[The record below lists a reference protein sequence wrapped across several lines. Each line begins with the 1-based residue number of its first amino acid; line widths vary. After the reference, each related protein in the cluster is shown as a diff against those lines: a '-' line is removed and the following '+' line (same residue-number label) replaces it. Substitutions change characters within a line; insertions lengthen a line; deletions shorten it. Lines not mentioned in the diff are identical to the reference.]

1 MLDVAERAGVSKASV
16 SRFIGDDRALL
27 SDAIALRIEQAIDE
41 LGYRPNQMARGLKR
55 GRTRLIGMLVADIR
69 NPYSIAVMHGVET
82 ACRQHGYSL
91 VVCNTDR
98 DDEQERQHL
107 AALRAYNIE
116 GLIVNTLGHH
126 LDQLLELQREMPLV
140 LVDRKVEPLHSDLVG
155 LDNRVA
161 VRMAVEHL
169 EQQGYR
175 DLLLVTEAT
184 DGTSSRLE
192 RLDSFKAEMTNR
204 PTLTGA
210 VLELDGE
217 LEQRLQ
223 KFLGKSGPKAL
234 FCANG
239 IAALACTRALKNLGC
254 DLFDDV
260 GLIALDDLDWY
271 PLVGNGITALAQ
283 PTEAIGASAL
293 SSYGADLVR
302 QQGQLSFVEVLA
314 AAGAQRIEWREELL
328 TTEQPHE
335 LAQAAADQGL
345 ECVFSSPLELW
356 VAGRSQPNAELAVT
370 LDRAQAFGARWL
382 KVSLGYFT
390 DTNDLDSL
398 SALLN
403 RHPVKLLVENDQ
415 TLHGGRIEPMQ
426 RFFNEVERLAVPV
439 KMTFDIG
446 NWQWQDQS
454 ATTAARLLGRH
465 VDYLHCKAVARRADG
480 KLVALPPGA
489 ADLHLYYPG
498 RGISAARQ

>member
-1 MLDVAERAGVSKASV
+1 LVFPETGFSNWFRLGTQINPIRKAAAVTTFSAAQRSRVTMLDVAERAGVSKASV

-155 LDNRVA
+155 LDNPVA

-283 PTEAIGASAL
+283 PTEAIGASAF
-293 SSYGADLVR
+293 DC
-302 QQGQLSFVEVLA
+302 
-314 AAGAQRIEWREELL
+314 LL
-328 TTEQPHE
+328 KR
-335 LAQAAADQGL
+335 LRGD
-345 ECVFSSPLELW
+345 
-356 VAGRSQPNAELAVT
+356 SQPPRT
-370 LDRAQAFGARWL
+370 LDFLPQLIIRGSTQSLVGAGL
-382 KVSLGYFT
+382 PAITVSP
-390 DTNDLDSL
+390 
-398 SALLN
+398 A
-403 RHPVKLLVENDQ
+403 KQ
-415 TLHGGRIEPMQ
+415 
-426 RFFNEVERLAVPV
+426 
-439 KMTFDIG
+439 
-446 NWQWQDQS
+446 
-454 ATTAARLLGRH
+454 
-465 VDYLHCKAVARRADG
+465 
-480 KLVALPPGA
+480 
-489 ADLHLYYPG
+489 
-498 RGISAARQ
+498 

>member
-1 MLDVAERAGVSKASV
+1 MSSFSAAQRSRVTMLDVAERAGVSKASV

-107 AALRAYNIE
+107 AALRSYNIE

-155 LDNRVA
+155 LDNPAA
-161 VRMAVEHL
+161 VRMALEHL

-175 DLLLVTEAT
+175 EVLLVSEAP

-192 RLDSFKAEMTNR
+192 RLHSFKTEVANR
-204 PTLTGA
+204 PDMNGA
-210 VLELDGE
+210 VLELNDA
-217 LEQRLQ
+217 LENHLRI
-223 KFLGKSGPKAL
+223 FLAKPARKAL

-239 IAALACTRALKNLGC
+239 VAALACSRALKASGC
-254 DLFDDV
+254 HLFNDI

-271 PLVGNGITALAQ
+271 PLVGSGITALAQ
-283 PTEAIGASAL
+283 PTEAIGASAF
-293 SSYGADLVR
+293 DC
-302 QQGQLSFVEVLA
+302 
-314 AAGAQRIEWREELL
+314 LL
-328 TTEQPHE
+328 KRLRGDTAPT
-335 LAQAAADQGL
+335 
-345 ECVFSSPLELW
+345 
-356 VAGRSQPNAELAVT
+356 RT
-370 LDRAQAFGARWL
+370 LDFLPQLIIRGSTQ
-382 KVSLGYFT
+382 
-390 DTNDLDSL
+390 
-398 SALLN
+398 
-403 RHPVKLLVENDQ
+403 LLVE
-415 TLHGGRIEPMQ
+415 GG
-426 RFFNEVERLAVPV
+426 
-439 KMTFDIG
+439 
-446 NWQWQDQS
+446 
-454 ATTAARLLGRH
+454 
-465 VDYLHCKAVARRADG
+465 
-480 KLVALPPGA
+480 LPPIA
-489 ADLHLYYPG
+489 VYQPA
-498 RGISAARQ
+498 

>member
-1 MLDVAERAGVSKASV
+1 MTPFSAAQRSRVTMLDVAERAGVSKASV

-155 LDNRVA
+155 LDNPVA

-175 DLLLVTEAT
+175 DLLLVSEAP

-192 RLDSFKAEMTNR
+192 RLVSFKSEIARR
-204 PTLTGA
+204 PLLTGS
-210 VLELDGE
+210 VLEIDSDLNSH
-217 LEQRLQ
+217 LHA
-223 KFLGKSGPKAL
+223 FLSRDHAGPKAL

-239 IAALACTRALKNLGC
+239 IAALACTRALKELGC
-254 DLFDDV
+254 NLFADI

-271 PLVGNGITALAQ
+271 PLVGSGITALAQ
-283 PTEAIGASAL
+283 PTEAIGASAF
-293 SSYGADLVR
+293 DC
-302 QQGQLSFVEVLA
+302 
-314 AAGAQRIEWREELL
+314 LL
-328 TTEQPHE
+328 KRLRGDTAPT
-335 LAQAAADQGL
+335 
-345 ECVFSSPLELW
+345 
-356 VAGRSQPNAELAVT
+356 RT
-370 LDRAQAFGARWL
+370 LDFLPQLIIRGSTQSLVGAGLPAMTVSRAKQ
-382 KVSLGYFT
+382 
-390 DTNDLDSL
+390 
-398 SALLN
+398 
-403 RHPVKLLVENDQ
+403 
-415 TLHGGRIEPMQ
+415 
-426 RFFNEVERLAVPV
+426 
-439 KMTFDIG
+439 
-446 NWQWQDQS
+446 
-454 ATTAARLLGRH
+454 
-465 VDYLHCKAVARRADG
+465 
-480 KLVALPPGA
+480 
-489 ADLHLYYPG
+489 
-498 RGISAARQ
+498 

>member
-1 MLDVAERAGVSKASV
+1 MTVNTFSAAQRSRVTMLDVAERAGVSKASV
-16 SRFIGDDRALL
+16 SRFIGEDRALL

-155 LDNRVA
+155 LDNPVA

-175 DLLLVTEAT
+175 DLLLVGEPT

-192 RLDSFKAEMTNR
+192 RLDSFKAEIGQR
-204 PTLTGA
+204 PLLTGS
-210 VLELDGE
+210 VLEVDDDLNSH
-217 LEQRLQ
+217 LHA
-223 KFLGKSGPKAL
+223 FLSRDHAGPKAL

-239 IAALACTRALKNLGC
+239 IAALACTRALKELGC
-254 DLFDDV
+254 KLFEDI

-271 PLVGNGITALAQ
+271 PLVGSGITALAQ
-283 PTEAIGASAL
+283 PTAEIGASAFECL
-293 SSYGADLVR
+293 LKRLRGDDGPVR
-302 QQGQLSFVEVLA
+302 TV
-314 AAGAQRIEWREELL
+314 
-328 TTEQPHE
+328 
-335 LAQAAADQGL
+335 D
-345 ECVFSSPLELW
+345 FS
-356 VAGRSQPNAELAVT
+356 
-370 LDRAQAFGARWL
+370 
-382 KVSLGYFT
+382 
-390 DTNDLDSL
+390 
-398 SALLN
+398 
-403 RHPVKLLVENDQ
+403 
-415 TLHGGRIEPMQ
+415 
-426 RFFNEVERLAVPV
+426 
-439 KMTFDIG
+439 
-446 NWQWQDQS
+446 
-454 ATTAARLLGRH
+454 ARLI
-465 VDYLHCKAVARRADG
+465 V
-480 KLVALPPGA
+480 
-489 ADLHLYYPG
+489 
-498 RGISAARQ
+498 RGSTSVPT

>member
-1 MLDVAERAGVSKASV
+1 MTVNTFSAAQRSRVTMLDVAERAGVSKASV
-16 SRFIGDDRALL
+16 SRFIGEDRALL

-155 LDNRVA
+155 LDNAVA

-175 DLLLVTEAT
+175 DLLLVSEPT

-192 RLDSFKAEMTNR
+192 RLDSFKAEIGER
-204 PTLTGA
+204 PLLTGS
-210 VLELDGE
+210 VLEIDDDLNSH
-217 LEQRLQ
+217 LHA
-223 KFLGKSGPKAL
+223 FLSRDHAGPKAL

-239 IAALACTRALKNLGC
+239 IAALACTRALKELGC
-254 DLFDDV
+254 KLFEDI

-271 PLVGNGITALAQ
+271 PLVGSGITALAQ
-283 PTEAIGASAL
+283 PTEAIGASAF
-293 SSYGADLVR
+293 DC
-302 QQGQLSFVEVLA
+302 
-314 AAGAQRIEWREELL
+314 LL
-328 TTEQPHE
+328 KRLRGDTAPT
-335 LAQAAADQGL
+335 
-345 ECVFSSPLELW
+345 
-356 VAGRSQPNAELAVT
+356 RT
-370 LDRAQAFGARWL
+370 LDFLPQLIIRGSTQSLVGAGLPAMAVSQA
-382 KVSLGYFT
+382 T
-390 DTNDLDSL
+390 
-398 SALLN
+398 
-403 RHPVKLLVENDQ
+403 Q
-415 TLHGGRIEPMQ
+415 
-426 RFFNEVERLAVPV
+426 
-439 KMTFDIG
+439 
-446 NWQWQDQS
+446 
-454 ATTAARLLGRH
+454 
-465 VDYLHCKAVARRADG
+465 
-480 KLVALPPGA
+480 
-489 ADLHLYYPG
+489 
-498 RGISAARQ
+498 